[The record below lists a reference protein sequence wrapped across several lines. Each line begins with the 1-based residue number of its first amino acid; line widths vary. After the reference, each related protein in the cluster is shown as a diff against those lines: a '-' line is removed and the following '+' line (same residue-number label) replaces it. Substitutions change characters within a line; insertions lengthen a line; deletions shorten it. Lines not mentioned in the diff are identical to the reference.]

1 MKRMHGTLTDLAT
14 VLRHRPVVIFAG
26 AGVSIWEPSDLPAAL
41 ALKQDILDAL
51 AIAGGFVSAHALGFP
66 TGDFPRL
73 EYVLEEIAQVRGV
86 RAIDFLQTLAGGA
99 PNAVHEMVVTLA
111 VAKGLTTIYT
121 TNFDSHFEGAA
132 SSLRV
137 PLGVSHPARP
147 SRPPTLTLE
156 KLHGS
161 LAEPVSIRTT
171 LRQITQGLEPQIA
184 ARFEND
190 LEKATFCFLGYA
202 GADPDIQA
210 ILLRAN
216 IRRAFW
222 LELPG
227 YFTPAHFAVRLEAL
241 GKRVTLVEG
250 DMASLLQAL
259 TARAVTR
266 SNGAVVAS
274 VARRAAASIPPEELD
289 YILARLL
296 RDTLATETR
305 QRLVQRGLVTA
316 KQKRRGVWRYY
327 YDRATLALHRG
338 GWWYQNSKAVWNY
351 WQGYRAATREADQAG
366 RFFCLKGCGMA
377 IDLFAAG
384 LCPLTYA
391 FSLAFV
397 YNRLQPLIRG
407 APPEDQ
413 KYWQA
418 LTDLS
423 MVRALLKT
431 GRIVAARPLCEKLAH
446 SAEAGAFVQGHG
458 FRFLGI
464 VVALDGDLT
473 AAHAFFARSTENFR
487 YLQTA
492 VEPGD
497 VERNRCQSELIAGS
511 RVRALRALIRAERT
525 YRSLGAKRGLVF
537 IRWLRACAQLQ
548 RHPCFRRT
556 KLFRR
561 LVLAA

>member
-1 MKRMHGTLTDLAT
+1 VGS
-14 VLRHRPVVIFAG
+14 
-26 AGVSIWEPSDLPAAL
+26 GVSIWEPSNLPAAL

-51 AIAGGFVSAHALGFP
+51 ATAAGFGSANALGLP

-73 EYVLEEIAQVRGV
+73 EYVLEEVAQVRGV
-86 RAIDFLQTLAGGA
+86 SAVDFLQTLAGGA
-99 PNAVHEMVVTLA
+99 PNAAHEMIVTLA
-111 VAKGLTTIYT
+111 VAQGVTTIYT
-121 TNFDSHFEGAA
+121 TNFDTHLEAAA
-132 SSLRV
+132 SR
-137 PLGVSHPARP
+137 LGVLLDVSHPARP
-147 SRPPTLTLE
+147 SRRPTLTVE

-161 LAEPVSIRTT
+161 LTDPVSIRTT

-184 ARFEND
+184 DRLEND
-190 LEKATFCFLGYA
+190 LENSTFCFLGYA

-216 IRRAFW
+216 IQHAFW

-227 YFTPAHFAVRLEAL
+227 YFTPRHFAVRLEAA

-250 DMASLLQAL
+250 DMASLVRTLTGRAL
-259 TARAVTR
+259 TRAG
-266 SNGAVVAS
+266 GAVLAS
-274 VARRAAASIPPEELD
+274 SARRAAGNIPSEELD

-296 RDTLATETR
+296 RDTSATESR
-305 QRLVQRGLVTA
+305 RRLVQRGLVTA
-316 KQKRRGVWRYY
+316 KQKRRGVWRFY

-338 GWWYQNSKAVWNY
+338 GWWYQNSRAVWNY
-351 WQGYRAATREADQAG
+351 WQGYRAATREAHRAG

-377 IDLFAAG
+377 IDLFMAG

-397 YNRLQPLIRG
+397 YSRLPPMIAG
-407 APPEDQ
+407 APPEDR
-413 KYWQA
+413 KYWQG

-423 MVRALLKT
+423 VARALLKT
-431 GRIVAARPLCEKLAH
+431 GRIAAARVACEELAH
-446 SAEAGAFVQGHG
+446 AVEAGAFVQGHG
-458 FRFLGI
+458 FRFLG
-464 VVALDGDLT
+464 VLAALDGDLT
-473 AAHAFFARSTENFR
+473 AAHALFDRSAEHFR

-497 VERNRCQSELIAGS
+497 VERNRCQAELIAGS
-511 RVRALRALIRAERT
+511 RIRALRALIRAERT

-548 RHPCFRRT
+548 RRPCIRRT